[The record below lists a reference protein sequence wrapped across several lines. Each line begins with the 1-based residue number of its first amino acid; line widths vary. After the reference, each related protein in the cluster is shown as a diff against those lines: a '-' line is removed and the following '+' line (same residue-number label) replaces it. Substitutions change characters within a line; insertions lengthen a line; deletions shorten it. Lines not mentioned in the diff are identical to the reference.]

1 LKKII
6 FIIILTISFATQAQQ
21 KRIEIVHADNSTIDE
36 EKYPGATILLGN
48 VFIEH
53 EGITMRSKKAI
64 HYKKNNILKAFGD
77 VVLNQGDTITQSSR
91 YVQYD
96 GNTKKARS
104 WGNVVLNDQLMTLTT
119 DTLNFD
125 RVKQILYYKSGA
137 TIKDTANVLVSREGN
152 YFLNTSKFQALSDV
166 VLTNP
171 DYVLE
176 SNHLDY
182 YTNNGQ
188 AFLHGPST
196 ITGENNFIYTEKGF
210 YDTKA
215 DISHFTKNSRI
226 EFSDRQIKA
235 DSLYYDRTQGF
246 ASATQHIQIKDTVN
260 NSVIRGNYAEFFQKL
275 DSAYVIK
282 RAVAIT
288 EIDKDSMYV
297 HGDTLLVTGKPEN
310 RIIRGYHRVKF
321 FKSNLSGKCDS
332 IHTNQ
337 KTGLTQLFKDPVL
350 WSEDNQI
357 TGDSIHLITNTKT
370 EKLDSLKILNNAFI
384 IQKDSAGYNQI
395 KGRNILG
402 KFIDNDLQNVNVIGN
417 AESIFFV
424 RNESDNG
431 LIGIDKTTSSSIQFK
446 FKNSQLQSSKSIT
459 MPDGGTYPLSEFPEN
474 IRILRGFTWREDE
487 RPLTKDDIFIVDD
500 DSLENTQMTSEK
512 VGEMNFENK
521 KKNPKKELNEIQE
534 SDNDSN
540 QKRQKSSR
548 SIIKSKE
555 KSEKKDN

>member
-1 LKKII
+1 MKKII